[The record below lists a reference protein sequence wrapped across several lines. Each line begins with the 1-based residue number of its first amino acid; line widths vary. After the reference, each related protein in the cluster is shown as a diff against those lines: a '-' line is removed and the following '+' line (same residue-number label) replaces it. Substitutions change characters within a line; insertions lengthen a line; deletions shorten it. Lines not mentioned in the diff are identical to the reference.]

1 MRFGDSW
8 PRRRTLLLAFISTA
22 ELAQPASN
30 YSNEPKFTSKV
41 LGFVKFGSTTLSD
54 VKKVLEEKK
63 CKQLSWDRPSDDGES
78 GNHSFY
84 CEKFG
89 LPGDPIF
96 DFEVN
101 RNTGLVTSV
110 FILPKDKSVF
120 YKYLRALTNKY
131 GISTPKVRTKT
142 GIGSEPVLAGQAWVF
157 SDVDVILYDGS
168 DWFLGYFWTVPEEEK
183 EEKIEALL

>member
-1 MRFGDSW
+1 MTESPAIIVF
-8 PRRRTLLLAFISTA
+8 TA
-22 ELAQPASN
+22 KNLVCREIL
-30 YSNEPKFTSKV
+30 F
-41 LGFVKFGSTTLSD
+41 
-54 VKKVLEEKK
+54 
-63 CKQLSWDRPSDDGES
+63 
-78 GNHSFY
+78 
-84 CEKFG
+84 
-89 LPGDPIF
+89 F